1 MSNDRPGTEDSRVE
15 RATDRRIERLCK
27 SCVAATECD
36 CAAVTIV
43 STRGDAV
50 RLLATDAMAAT
61 LEDLQLTLGEGPC
74 ADAANSGRP
83 VLADDLGHPTTALAT
98 QWSAFAPEAIAAG
111 VHSVFAFPLRI
122 GAIRLGSFAL
132 YRRLPAPLSET
143 ALTAALD
150 SVDTLAWLLLD
161 LRPDVETH
169 GQGTGGRY
177 DSVVHQAA
185 GMVKVQLDVPIADAL
200 ARLRA
205 AAFGEGLAIDDLAKQ
220 VVGRQRR
227 FLRDSI

>member
-1 MSNDRPGTEDSRVE
+1 M
-15 RATDRRIERLCK
+15 

-43 STRGDAV
+43 SMRGDAV
-50 RLLATDAMAAT
+50 RLVATDAMAAT

-74 ADAANSGRP
+74 VDAPSSGTP
-83 VLADDLGHPTTALAT
+83 VLADDLDHPGIAPAR
-98 QWSAFAPEAIAAG
+98 QWSTFATEAIAMGAQ
-111 VHSVFAFPLRI
+111 SVFAFPLRI

-132 YRRLPAPLSET
+132 YRRLPAPLSDA

-150 SVDTLAWLLLD
+150 AVDTLVWLLLD
-161 LRPDVETH
+161 LRPDAETH
-169 GQGTGGRY
+169 GQGAGGSY
-177 DSVVHQAA
+177 ESVVHQAA

-205 AAFGEGLAIDDLAKQ
+205 TAYVEGLGIDDLAKQ
-220 VVGRQRR
+220 VVGRKRR
-227 FLRDSI
+227 FVRDWQ

>member
-1 MSNDRPGTEDSRVE
+1 MSNDRPAEEECRVE
-15 RATDRRIERLCK
+15 RAADRRIEKLCR

-36 CAAVTIV
+36 CAAVTMV

-74 ADAANSGRP
+74 IDAANSGTP
-83 VLADDLGHPTTALAT
+83 VLADDLKHAAT
-98 QWSAFAPEAIAAG
+98 GPASQWSAFATEATAAG
-111 VHSVFAFPLRI
+111 VQSVFAFPVRI

-143 ALTAALD
+143 ALSAALD
-150 SVDTLAWLLLD
+150 SVDTLGWLLLD
-161 LRPDVETH
+161 LRPDVEPH

-177 DSVVHQAA
+177 DAVVHQAA
-185 GMVKVQLDVPIADAL
+185 GMLKVQLDVPIADAL

-205 AAFGEGLAIDDLAKQ
+205 AAFGEGLAIDDLAQQ